1 MTKTT
6 TPVGLLKKVLRSNIK
21 ENILP
26 AISTESRKR
35 QSQAITQR
43 VITSEVFKKSQAV
56 SIYLSTSTEVD
67 TSFLLTELFQ
77 QGKQVFVPTYNKN
90 VMEMVKLE
98 SMSDYESLP
107 LTKWHIKQ
115 PNITD
120 GRQNALTSGGIDL
133 FLVPGVAF
141 SKNGGRLG
149 HGMGFYDKY
158 FKRHSETCPEKPS
171 IRMAIAFKE
180 QIVPPEDLPMDN
192 HDVLLDYVVTEDE
205 IFSSK

>member
-1 MTKTT
+1 MTTST
-6 TPVGLLKKVLRSNIK
+6 LCGSLKKVLRSNIK
-21 ENILP
+21 EKVLP
-26 AISTESRKR
+26 TITPESRR
-35 QSQAITQR
+35 NQSEAITKR
-43 VITSEVFKKSQAV
+43 VIATDDFKNAQNV

-67 TSFLLTELFQ
+67 TTYLLKELFHQ
-77 QGKQVFVPTYNKN
+77 RKQVFVPTYNKN

-98 SMSDYESLP
+98 NMLDYESLP

-115 PNITD
+115 PKASD
-120 GRQNALTSGGIDL
+120 GRANALTSGGIDL

-158 FKRHSETCPEKPS
+158 FTRHSEIYPEKNS

-180 QIVPPEDLPMDN
+180 QIVPEDNLPLAE
-192 HDVLLDYVVTEDE
+192 HDVILDYVVTENE